1 VAGEVSTVIDRE
13 KCTGCGLCVRVCPA
27 GTLSMKDGKAAVTGA
42 TSMGCGQCAAVCPE
56 GAVSVGALDGH
67 AFDLATLSSTNKWV
81 PWGEPDA
88 AELVGLMRS
97 RRSCRS
103 YTDEPVC
110 REALDDLARIGTSA
124 PTATNSQA
132 WAFTILPTRED
143 VKRLGAGVAAFFRR
157 LNRLA
162 RSRFVRLF
170 SRSLRNYYR
179 DYHSTVKGAL
189 DEWESTGRDRLFH
202 GATAAIVVTSRPGA
216 SFPADDCLLATQN
229 ILLAAHAMGLGTCL
243 IGFAVKA
250 MVLDRRVAR
259 AVEIPGDESVHSVIA
274 LGHPAVRYARPA
286 GRRSPAIRYPHDR
299 FSVTSG
305 VARGRVD
312 RRRNGSDTN
321 VTGA

>member
-1 VAGEVSTVIDRE
+1 MAGEVTTVIDPD
-13 KCTGCGLCVRVCPA
+13 KCTGCGLCVKVCPA
-27 GTLSMKDGKAAVTGA
+27 GTLSMKDGKAAVTG
-42 TSMGCGQCAAVCPE
+42 TRSMGCGQCAAVCPE

-67 AFDLATLSSTNKWV
+67 SFDLATIGPTDRWV

-88 AELVGLMRS
+88 AELVALMRS

-103 YTDEPVC
+103 YTKERVR

-124 PTATNSQA
+124 PTATNSQR

-143 VKRLGAGVAAFFRR
+143 VERLGAGVAAFFRR

-170 SRSLRNYYR
+170 SRSLREYYR
-179 DYHSTVKGAL
+179 AYYSTVEGAL
-189 DEWESTGRDRLFH
+189 DEWEHEGRDRLFH

-250 MVLDRRVAR
+250 MELDRRVAR
-259 AVEIPGDESVHSVIA
+259 AVEIPDEETTHSVIA
-274 LGHPAVRYARPA
+274 LGHPAVRYAR
-286 GRRSPAIRYPHDR
+286 GIDRRTPAIR
-299 FSVTSG
+299 
-305 VARGRVD
+305 
-312 RRRNGSDTN
+312 
-321 VTGA
+321 

>member
-1 VAGEVSTVIDRE
+1 LAGEVSTVIDPD
-13 KCTGCGLCVRVCPA
+13 KCTGCGLCVKVCPS
-27 GTLSMKDGKAAVTGA
+27 GTLSMKDNKAAVTG
-42 TSMGCGQCAAVCPE
+42 TSSMGCGQCAAVCPE
-56 GAVSVGALDGH
+56 GAISVGSLDEH
-67 AFDLATLSSTNKWV
+67 AFDFATLSSTDEWV

-88 AELVGLMRS
+88 AKLVGLMRS

-103 YTDEPVC
+103 YTKEPVP

-124 PTATNSQA
+124 PSATNSQR

-143 VKRLGAGVAAFFRR
+143 VERLGAGVAAFFKK

-162 RSRFVRLF
+162 RRRFVRLF
-170 SRSLRNYYR
+170 SRALRDYYR
-179 DYHSTVKGAL
+179 DYYSTVKGAL
-189 DEWESTGRDRLFH
+189 DEWEREGHDRLFH

-259 AVEIPGDESVHSVIA
+259 AVEIPDDESVHSVIA
-274 LGHPAVRYARPA
+274 LGHPALRYARGILRRTPA
-286 GRRSPAIRYPHDR
+286 MRYPDP
-299 FSVTSG
+299 
-305 VARGRVD
+305 
-312 RRRNGSDTN
+312 
-321 VTGA
+321 